1 MNCLVARKTGG
12 EFILRIDDTD
22 RERSREECVDAIKRD
37 LDWLGLHWDRFER
50 QSQRLDR
57 YEEAKRRLASIGRL
71 YECFESPTELDLKR
85 KTQRQAG
92 LPPVYDRSALRLS
105 DAERS
110 ELRIE
115 RPPHWRFLLDQER
128 TNWTDGILGDVSI
141 DAASV
146 SDPVLVRG
154 DGQFLYGLA
163 SVCDDIDFGV
173 THVVRGADHVTNT
186 ATQIQM
192 FEVMGGRI
200 PHFAHHS
207 LLVGSRGEALAKRTG
222 SLSIGDLRN
231 AGIEPMALLS
241 QLARLGTSR
250 PVEIRS
256 SIDEIVAEFELSDFG
271 TAPAR
276 FDEAESA
283 SLTARHLAGLPVGD
297 VMDDLQAIGVPKAV
311 AADFWDAVRDNV
323 STRADIRTWWDV
335 CERNV
340 EPLIDSDDAEFVEEA
355 MALLPSEPW
364 DGETWQTWTRVVRER
379 TGRKGR
385 SLFLPLRKALTGASQ
400 GPEMAKLMPLLRKP
414 SG

>member
-1 MNCLVARKTGG
+1 M
-12 EFILRIDDTD
+12 
-22 RERSREECVDAIKRD
+22 RE
-37 LDWLGLHWDRFER
+37 
-50 QSQRLDR
+50 
-57 YEEAKRRLASIGRL
+57 
-71 YECFESPTELDLKR
+71 
-85 KTQRQAG
+85 
-92 LPPVYDRSALRLS
+92 
-105 DAERS
+105 
-110 ELRIE
+110 
-115 RPPHWRFLLDQER
+115 
-128 TNWTDGILGDVSI
+128 
-141 DAASV
+141 
-146 SDPVLVRG
+146 
-154 DGQFLYGLA
+154 
-163 SVCDDIDFGV
+163 
-173 THVVRGADHVTNT
+173 
-186 ATQIQM
+186 
-192 FEVMGGRI
+192 
-200 PHFAHHS
+200 
-207 LLVGSRGEALAKRTG
+207 
-222 SLSIGDLRN
+222 
-231 AGIEPMALLS
+231 IEPMALLS

-276 FDEAESA
+276 FDEAETA

-323 STRADIRTWWDV
+323 STRADLRKWWDV

-355 MALLPSEPW
+355 MALLPPETW
-364 DGETWQTWTRVVRER
+364 DGETWQTWTREVRER